1 MVTDTITGIIT
12 FGICTILFFVAI
24 EVYQTFKA
32 NRKAKAKRNKETQEL
47 MKRKQAANWKVMK
60 EGVKDERHY
69 TTTIYL
75 VRGIYKS
82 SPSKMVSRKA

>member
-12 FGICTILFFVAI
+12 FGICTILFFTAI
-24 EVYQTFKA
+24 ELYQTFKA
-32 NRKAKAKRNKETQEL
+32 NRKAKRNKV
-47 MKRKQAANWKVMK
+47 KQAMLKKRQADNWKVMK
-60 EGVKDERHY
+60 EGVKDERYY

-75 VRGIYKS
+75 VRGVYKS